1 MRNEVDKLSLVLPQW
16 NKHDVKPEIWLVG
29 CLMWKMTNKGNIG
42 ILRILISSLF
52 QYILN
57 VQIGLWF
64 WLKAFN
70 IESRMLKR
78 VISTR
83 MTQFLS
89 FCPVLPSVRP
99 HEPSVRPHSWLMCTK
114 IWIVLYATAH
124 MDCAAAQLVKFEFW
138 DLLVQF

>member
-1 MRNEVDKLSLVLPQW
+1 
-16 NKHDVKPEIWLVG
+16 
-29 CLMWKMTNKGNIG
+29 MTNKGNIG

-83 MTQFLS
+83 MAQFLS

-114 IWIVLYATAH
+114 FGLFCTRPRTWTVRPRSWSSLS
-124 MDCAAAQLVKFEFW
+124 FEIYLSNFGNSNCNSLRY
-138 DLLVQF
+138 DEK